1 MSGGIERERPHVE
14 RTPQQPSQPEQTQPL
29 QGSAEGRKS
38 LQGPTTVGGSEQ
50 LQSQQESSAKGALSR
65 MWGKIGDRQATFRCI
80 LPEITIPP
88 VHLRPMLRKGSVT
101 EEQAQEFEQ
110 EWREELKNW
119 DRQSL
124 EEAVRD
130 LEKELDSASHSKRQ
144 EQVHDIKYQLEIM
157 RDQLRRRES

>member
-1 MSGGIERERPHVE
+1 
-14 RTPQQPSQPEQTQPL
+14 
-29 QGSAEGRKS
+29 
-38 LQGPTTVGGSEQ
+38 
-50 LQSQQESSAKGALSR
+50 
-65 MWGKIGDRQATFRCI
+65 
-80 LPEITIPP
+80 
-88 VHLRPMLRKGSVT
+88 MLRKGSVT

-144 EQVHDIKYQLEIM
+144 EQVHDLK
-157 RDQLRRRES
+157 

>member
-1 MSGGIERERPHVE
+1 
-14 RTPQQPSQPEQTQPL
+14 
-29 QGSAEGRKS
+29 
-38 LQGPTTVGGSEQ
+38 
-50 LQSQQESSAKGALSR
+50 
-65 MWGKIGDRQATFRCI
+65 
-80 LPEITIPP
+80 
-88 VHLRPMLRKGSVT
+88 MLRKGSIT